1 MKLTKV
7 LTTAAAAVSMM
18 AASTAFAAAPAAAK
32 LSVSNASAVKALRAG
47 GINKNAKSNSLPSW
61 LPPWSAAL
69 RSSVAS
75 SSSLMIAMLSAP
87 ELIHSFE

>member
-61 LPPWSAAL
+61 LPPVVGGAAIIGGIII
-69 RSSVAS
+69 
-75 SSSLMIAMLSAP
+75 IADDSDAVSP
-87 ELIHSFE
+87 